1 MDDTVEEIQPGVW
14 RVSIA
19 GITRVI
25 RHRGD
30 ERSFAPWDVTDAEG
44 RHLWSA
50 ASLES
55 ALRWIQAR
63 TGRPAEALFTHT
75 LLEYSARSSLPPVPV
90 AEEPAETEQR
100 RLPTSG

>member
-1 MDDTVEEIQPGVW
+1 MDASVEEIQQGLW

-25 RHRGD
+25 RYRGGD
-30 ERSFAPWDVTDAEG
+30 RSFTQWDVTDAEG

-55 ALRWIQAR
+55 AFRWIQAR
-63 TGRPAEALFTHT
+63 TGRPAEALFAQT
-75 LLEYSARSSLPPVPV
+75 LLEYSARTTSLQAPV
-90 AEEPAETEQR
+90 AAESDHIEQR